1 MKHISMLSL
10 LLMTFALGARGQET
24 VTINTETGNL
34 TQISSSTY
42 YNLWSST
49 KKWSEESLTFGTT
62 SNNITTNNTALV
74 IYPGNNECTYTIT
87 APKGYVITNYSFNI
101 QKYGNYNNNQTPTL
115 TISGNNYRPKNNEAT
130 KIEINNIYTN
140 TAIFTESGSNN
151 GILLTDFVVTI
162 AEQIIEP
169 GIYTIH
175 NYNNLKHHLH
185 PRITNG
191 NTNENDY
198 INTQEKIDNF
208 SFWRVNEVKEDN
220 QYYYTF
226 TEYSS
231 NLSIKFIG
239 NNYEEGKDKVQMN
252 KYEDSDLFKYKLQS
266 VESDN
271 LKINIIPKGSDS
283 DNSFNPHGGVGQ
295 NIGLYGKGDNG
306 SIWKFVPAKLPSPS
320 ITTEK
325 NNITISHICSFDGLK
340 IYYTTNG
347 TEPTTSSNLYSQPFD
362 VENGTTIKAI
372 AVLEGFES
380 SEIVQE
386 TINIR
391 LIPRIEYD
399 QNGNIKIST
408 NISGTDIYYT
418 TNGTTPTTSSSKYNG
433 NIEVTESINTIQFF
447 ASKDGYDNSDIIK
460 LLIIRSNDDF
470 SSFYES
476 LTSNNSLYGV
486 LYGDIEIPS
495 NFSPTT
501 YSGNFDGRY
510 HTISGLTKPLFNTL
524 NNGTVKNVVLDNVQL
539 SSAVTVNDTEC
550 LGAIAA
556 YASGNTKIYN
566 CGILSKDGA
575 SSVSG
580 GANTGSLVGYITG
593 NTRVV
598 NNYSYANV
606 SGGGYVGGIV
616 GRVAGTALSNSNY
629 SNDNHCA
636 VTNNMF
642 YGNLSG
648 TSNVSPVYAGNHTSN
663 IKNTNEYNFWRSKAE
678 VSYKIYNNQLAIDKD
693 SYLNRFPFYRHI
705 QNTHRELAAIYLFG
719 SRTDATVAEIGHW
732 YNVKNEDKIPYPI
745 IEEWK
750 TNTKKTTVDIK
761 ANLPNTT
768 EKFAGKLL
776 GNIGSDGYYTGTGQQ
791 VTAMGN
797 GGYLTV
803 NININGSIYTSQLP
817 ITDMDTLNYDFTWGK
832 VVLPF
837 ANEYEGWTRDYSK
850 ICTGWMITSITG
862 GTTGSLTN
870 YNFADRDSTAKDLY
884 SNSNYIFA
892 QGGNY
897 IVPYG
902 VTAIN
907 IEANFAN
914 AFYLS
919 DAYYDYGYNDS
930 YGEQTGLTTQVP
942 TTYHG
947 RTVYTNLN
955 TLLNAMSSNVTDP
968 HKQAIVL
975 VGNYH
980 YNQNTIGG
988 HIFGNDTYKTK
999 GLTIMSVDEDCNQE
1013 PDYGWYSYHTTDR
1026 TDIPPMRF
1034 DFVPNIGIGMAAR
1047 TTGSTPNPT
1056 IGIWHSHGWFELT
1069 ETCVSIMSECEI
1081 NSVSFDAADNGK
1093 GNNRWIANSGYFI
1106 QIVRARDGDC
1116 TKLSYIQIG
1125 GNAYVEQLYPGS
1137 HTDNARQSTLRPIN
1151 VTGGEI
1157 EECFMTGYR
1166 AGATALGENIYF
1178 WCAGGRIHKYLSA
1191 YMENPSTDGVNVTA
1205 KVDHARIGRFFGG
1218 GTSSSAPITG
1228 NINITMNNSLVDFYC
1243 GGPEFG
1249 DMDSDKTVT
1258 TNAIGTTFKQY
1269 YGAGFGGTSITYNRE
1284 GNNASVSFGNNTE
1297 YPLAWSNYKRLTLN
1311 NNYGIGTCYDF
1322 EYILYSGGGGTGV
1335 ARFYTGYAQFS
1346 LAQTGSVTNTL
1357 KYCTIIGDFYGGGC
1371 QGTVAGTVSST
1382 LTNCTLQRNAFG
1394 GGFKAAANEVK
1405 VYPATQPPYSV
1416 YNKETGIFSE
1426 FGTVEPDTYTWQHDN
1441 KYDSDPSN
1449 KILYTTTDMTQLG
1462 NVTDT
1467 ITLDIKG
1474 GTVAQSVF
1482 GGGNESPSRDNTSV
1496 TIDGNAVV
1504 GTNVFGGGNIADV
1517 DGSTQV
1523 SIKSGNIN
1531 KNVYG
1536 AGAGNL
1542 LLATAGQVKK
1552 NVTVEITG
1560 GTIGGNV
1567 YGGGA
1572 IANSNADASTNSS
1585 AYTTKV
1591 YLTGGLIKGDAYG
1604 GGEGTMDYD
1613 QNSSE
1618 QKANAAALVY
1628 GDVTVTLNGTRFEL
1642 KTIKDDNEIE
1652 IPASGRIF
1660 GCNNIN
1666 GSPKGTVLVRVQ
1678 KTVGKTNKK
1687 PEDKG
1692 KGIYELH
1699 AVYGG
1704 GNLAAYNPTNPK
1716 ADGQFASY
1724 TYGGNATPHDNKE
1737 KPVQVVIDGCE
1748 ETSIE
1753 YVYGGGNA
1761 AATPATDVTILGSY
1775 EIGNVFGG
1783 GNGKDRYT
1791 LDGGNTWNEN
1801 EGADVGI
1808 IDAAAYALDNT
1819 QGIYGTGNAM
1829 TSVLGGTVNY
1839 IYGGSNTKGNIVG
1852 EATAYLDKASDC
1864 PLEVNG
1870 IYGGGNE
1877 AYMDGKPNIVLGC
1890 IDYLKEIYGGSRNA
1904 DVGSDINITI
1914 TSGHFDRVFG
1924 GNNLGGA
1931 INGSITVNIEET
1943 GCNPITIGEVY
1954 GGGNKAAYSVYGYNA
1969 DGTYKDSGEKLYS
1982 DPVVNIRSFT
1992 SIGRVFGGGLG
2003 EEAIMVGSPTLN
2015 INEVK
2020 GVNADNTEWKY
2031 LETTINYDDET
2042 SVTLPSH
2049 NAGAI
2054 GAIGTVFGGG
2064 NAAKVIGDTHVNI
2077 GTLESVIFKTP
2088 ETNNDGTPTTEIER
2102 THKVEG
2108 ADIRENVYG
2117 GGNKADVTGK
2127 TNVTI
2132 GQQPV
2137 VTP

>member
-1 MKHISMLSL
+1 MQQKKNIISITTSAANSCAAHTITTFMKHISMLAL

-24 VTINTETGNL
+24 VTITHYWKDDGTPWSTSNLNQGDYPTEIDEIYTALENKDDVKKFRKAEYNIFDVVAGDITIVFNYTSGSKRLNIFGVELIDSNSNIVSSDYHFGYTGGNQYNKTYKVNATESGNYTLRYYIGVDEYGYVLNNTNGYINIIYTKALKPQAPIISISATGEVTIYSN
-34 TQISSSTY
+34 SSSVKSY
-42 YNLWSST
+42 YSLDGENYSLYNENNKPT
-49 KKWSEESLTFGTT
+49 ISEGQ
-62 SNNITTNNTALV
+62 V
-74 IYPGNNECTYTIT
+74 IY
-87 APKGYVITNYSFNI
+87 AK
-101 QKYGNYNNNQTPTL
+101 
-115 TISGNNYRPKNNEAT
+115 
-130 KIEINNIYTN
+130 NIYTYN
-140 TAIFTESGSNN
+140 GNDYVSSITSLSYNKIDDITELQNITGGNYYIITNDIDASSLTES
-151 GILLTDFVVTI
+151 
-162 AEQIIEP
+162 
-169 GIYTIH
+169 
-175 NYNNLKHHLH
+175 
-185 PRITNG
+185 
-191 NTNENDY
+191 
-198 INTQEKIDNF
+198 IDNF
-208 SFWRVNEVKEDN
+208 SGTLD
-220 QYYYTF
+220 
-226 TEYSS
+226 
-231 NLSIKFIG
+231 
-239 NNYEEGKDKVQMN
+239 
-252 KYEDSDLFKYKLQS
+252 
-266 VESDN
+266 
-271 LKINIIPKGSDS
+271 
-283 DNSFNPHGGVGQ
+283 GG
-295 NIGLYGKGDNG
+295 
-306 SIWKFVPAKLPSPS
+306 
-320 ITTEK
+320 
-325 NNITISHICSFDGLK
+325 
-340 IYYTTNG
+340 
-347 TEPTTSSNLYSQPFD
+347 
-362 VENGTTIKAI
+362 
-372 AVLEGFES
+372 
-380 SEIVQE
+380 
-386 TINIR
+386 
-391 LIPRIEYD
+391 
-399 QNGNIKIST
+399 
-408 NISGTDIYYT
+408 
-418 TNGTTPTTSSSKYNG
+418 
-433 NIEVTESINTIQFF
+433 
-447 ASKDGYDNSDIIK
+447 
-460 LLIIRSNDDF
+460 
-470 SSFYES
+470 
-476 LTSNNSLYGV
+476 
-486 LYGDIEIPS
+486 
-495 NFSPTT
+495 
-501 YSGNFDGRY
+501 Y
-510 HTISGLTKPLFNTL
+510 HTISGLTKPLFKTL

-556 YASGNTKIYN
+556 YAYGNTKIYN
-566 CGILSKDGA
+566 CGILSKDGT
-575 SSVSG
+575 SSISG
-580 GANTGSLVGYITG
+580 GNNAGSLVGYITG

-606 SGGGYVGGIV
+606 SGGEYVGGIV

-663 IKNTNEYNFWRSKAE
+663 IKNTNEYNFWRSKAS
-678 VSYKIYNNQLAIDKD
+678 VSYNNYNNQLAVDKD
-693 SYLNRFPFYRHI
+693 AYLNRFPFYRHI

-732 YNVKNEDKIPYPI
+732 YNVKNDEKVPYPI
-745 IEEWK
+745 IEEWQ
-750 TNTKKTTVDIK
+750 TNTKRTTVDIEN
-761 ANLPNTT
+761 NLPDTN
-768 EKFAGKLL
+768 EKYSGKLL
-776 GNIGSDGYYTGTGQQ
+776 GNIGSDGYYTGTGEQ
-791 VTAMGN
+791 VSSMGS

-803 NININGSIYTSQLP
+803 TVSINDRSYTSELP

-850 ICTGWMITSITG
+850 ICTGWKITSITG

-870 YNFADRDSTAKDLY
+870 YNFADRDCTAKDLY

-902 VTAIN
+902 VTEIN

-919 DAYYDYGYNDS
+919 DAYYDYGYDAS
-930 YGEQTGLTTQVP
+930 YGGQTGLTTQVP
-942 TTYHG
+942 NTYHG

-955 TLLNAMSSNVTDP
+955 TLIQAMASSTDP
-968 HKQAIVL
+968 HSQAIVL

-980 YNQNTIGG
+980 YNQGTIGG
-988 HIFGNDTYKTK
+988 TRFNTGKA
-999 GLTIMSVDEDCNQE
+999 LTIMSVDEDCNQE

-1026 TDIPPMRF
+1026 TQVPPIRF

-1047 TTGSTPNPT
+1047 TTGSNPYPT
-1056 IGIWHSHGWFELT
+1056 IGIWHAHGWFELT
-1069 ETCVSIMSECEI
+1069 ETCVSIMNECEI
-1081 NSVSFDAADNGK
+1081 SKNYYEEEEN
-1093 GNNRWIANSGYFI
+1093 GNNRWIANSGYFL
-1106 QIVRARDGDC
+1106 QIVYTREANC
-1116 TKLSYIQIG
+1116 ENYSYVQLG
-1125 GNAYVEQLYPGS
+1125 GNAYVEQFYPGPHVNNNNS
-1137 HTDNARQSTLRPIN
+1137 IKQCPVV

-1157 EECFMTGYR
+1157 EECYMTGK
-1166 AGATALGENIYF
+1166 GASSNAKVTGTDIYF

-1191 YMENPSTDGVNVTA
+1191 FMVVPSNINGVNVTA
-1205 KVDHARIGRFFGG
+1205 KVDHARIYRFFGG
-1218 GTSSSAPITG
+1218 GTSPTAPITG

-1249 DMDSDKTVT
+1249 NMSDGKTVT
-1258 TNAIGTTFKQY
+1258 TKAIGSTFGQF
-1269 YGAGFGGTSITYNRE
+1269 YGAGFGGTAITYKTKTDATYTFN
-1284 GNNASVSFGNNTE
+1284 GNHTFNESFD
-1297 YPLAWSNYKRLTLN
+1297 NYINDRLKYTDD
-1311 NNYGIGTCYDF
+1311 YGYGTCYDF
-1322 EYILYSGGGGTGV
+1322 DYILYSGGAGKGV
-1335 ARFYTGYAQFS
+1335 GRIYVGYADFS
-1346 LAQTGSVTNTL
+1346 LAQTGNVTNSL
-1357 KYCTIIGDFYGGGC
+1357 QNCTIIGDFYGGGC
-1371 QGTVAGTVSST
+1371 QGTVSGTVNST
-1382 LTNCTLQRNAFG
+1382 LTNCIIQRNAFG

-1405 VYPATQPPYSV
+1405 VYPKKQPAYSV
-1416 YNKETGIFSE
+1416 YTKETGIFSD
-1426 FGTVEPDTYTWQHDN
+1426 FGIEAPEIYTWQYN
-1441 KYDSDPSN
+1441 TSTGSDEGK
-1449 KILYTTTDMTQLG
+1449 KILYTTTDMSQLG
-1462 NVTDT
+1462 NVTGA
-1467 ITLDIKG
+1467 IILDIKG
-1474 GTVAQSVF
+1474 GKVEQSVF
-1482 GGGNESPSRDNTSV
+1482 GGGNESPSRDNTTV
-1496 TIDGNAVV
+1496 IINEGTVV

-1591 YLTGGLIKGDAYG
+1591 NLTGGLIKGDAYG

-1613 QNSSE
+1613 PDSIE

-1628 GDVTVTLNGTRFEL
+1628 GDVTVTLDGTRFEL
-1642 KTIKDDNEIE
+1642 KTIKDNNEIE

-1666 GSPKGTVLVRVQ
+1666 GSPKGTVLVNVQ
-1678 KTVGKTNKK
+1678 KTVGKTNEK
-1687 PEDKG
+1687 PQKG
-1692 KGIYELH
+1692 SGIYELQ

-1724 TYGGNATPHDNKE
+1724 TYGGKVTQHDNKA
-1737 KPVQVVIDGCE
+1737 KPVQVVIDGCD

-1808 IDAAAYALDNT
+1808 IDATAYATNKT
-1819 QGIYGTGNAM
+1819 QGKYGTGNAM

-1864 PLEVNG
+1864 PLVVNG

-1877 AYMDGKPNIVLGC
+1877 AYMDGAPNIVLGC

-1954 GGGNKAAYSVYGYNA
+1954 GGGNKAAYSVYGYETN
-1969 DGTYKDSGEKLYS
+1969 GKPKETGEKLYS

-2003 EEAIMVGSPTLN
+2003 EEAVMVASPTVN

-2020 GVNADNTEWKY
+2020 GVNADNTEWTY
-2031 LETTINYDDET
+2031 LGKTIEYADGS
-2042 SVTLPSH
+2042 SVTLPTH
-2049 NAGAI
+2049 NAGTI
-2054 GAIGTVFGGG
+2054 GAIQTVFGGG
-2064 NAAKVIGDTHVNI
+2064 NAAKVIGNTHVNI
-2077 GTLESVIFKTP
+2077 GTLESVIFRTP
-2088 ETNNDGTPTTEIER
+2088 ETETEAKR

-2132 GQQPV
+2132 GQ
-2137 VTP
+2137 

>member
-1 MKHISMLSL
+1 
-10 LLMTFALGARGQET
+10 MTFALGARGQET
-24 VTINTETGNL
+24 VTITHYWKNDGTPWSTSNLNQGDYPTEIDEIYTELENKDDVKKFRKAEYNIFDVVAGDITIVFNYTSGSKRLNIFGVELIDSNNNIVSSDYHFGYTGGEQYNKTYKVNATESGNYTLRYYIGVDESGTVLKNTNGYINISYTKALKPQAPIISISATGEVTIYNN
-34 TQISSSTY
+34 SSSVKSY
-42 YNLWSST
+42 YSIDGENYSLYNENNKPT
-49 KKWSEESLTFGTT
+49 ISEGQ
-62 SNNITTNNTALV
+62 V
-74 IYPGNNECTYTIT
+74 IY
-87 APKGYVITNYSFNI
+87 AK
-101 QKYGNYNNNQTPTL
+101 
-115 TISGNNYRPKNNEAT
+115 
-130 KIEINNIYTN
+130 NIYTYN
-140 TAIFTESGSNN
+140 GNDYVSSITSLSYNKIDDIIELQNIKGGNYYIITNDIDASSLTES
-151 GILLTDFVVTI
+151 
-162 AEQIIEP
+162 
-169 GIYTIH
+169 
-175 NYNNLKHHLH
+175 
-185 PRITNG
+185 
-191 NTNENDY
+191 
-198 INTQEKIDNF
+198 IDNF
-208 SFWRVNEVKEDN
+208 SGTLD
-220 QYYYTF
+220 
-226 TEYSS
+226 
-231 NLSIKFIG
+231 
-239 NNYEEGKDKVQMN
+239 
-252 KYEDSDLFKYKLQS
+252 
-266 VESDN
+266 
-271 LKINIIPKGSDS
+271 
-283 DNSFNPHGGVGQ
+283 GG
-295 NIGLYGKGDNG
+295 
-306 SIWKFVPAKLPSPS
+306 
-320 ITTEK
+320 
-325 NNITISHICSFDGLK
+325 
-340 IYYTTNG
+340 
-347 TEPTTSSNLYSQPFD
+347 
-362 VENGTTIKAI
+362 
-372 AVLEGFES
+372 
-380 SEIVQE
+380 
-386 TINIR
+386 
-391 LIPRIEYD
+391 
-399 QNGNIKIST
+399 
-408 NISGTDIYYT
+408 
-418 TNGTTPTTSSSKYNG
+418 
-433 NIEVTESINTIQFF
+433 
-447 ASKDGYDNSDIIK
+447 
-460 LLIIRSNDDF
+460 
-470 SSFYES
+470 
-476 LTSNNSLYGV
+476 
-486 LYGDIEIPS
+486 
-495 NFSPTT
+495 
-501 YSGNFDGRY
+501 Y

-580 GANTGSLVGYITG
+580 GDNTGSLVGYITG

-606 SGGGYVGGIV
+606 SGGEYVGGIV
-616 GRVAGTALSNSNY
+616 GRVAGTELSNSNY

-648 TSNVSPVYAGNHTSN
+648 TLNVSPVYAGNHTSN
-663 IKNTNEYNFWRSKAE
+663 IKNTNEYNFWRSKAS
-678 VSYKIYNNQLAIDKD
+678 VSYNNYNNQLAIDKD

-719 SRTDATVAEIGHW
+719 SRTDANVAEIGHW

-745 IEEWK
+745 IEKWK

-776 GNIGSDGYYTGTGQQ
+776 GNIGSDGHYTGTGQQ

-803 NININGSIYTSQLP
+803 NININGSSYTSQLP

-850 ICTGWMITSITG
+850 ICTGWKITSITG

-870 YNFADRDSTAKDLY
+870 YNFADRDCTAKDLY

-907 IEANFAN
+907 IEANFAK

-919 DAYYDYGYNDS
+919 DAYYDYGYDAS
-930 YGEQTGLTTQVP
+930 YGDQTGLTTQVP

-947 RTVYTNLN
+947 QTVYKSLSELIGKLSAN
-955 TLLNAMSSNVTDP
+955 TDP
-968 HKQAIVL
+968 HSQAIVL

-980 YNQNTIGG
+980 YNQNVVGTCFATG
-988 HIFGNDTYKTK
+988 KAV
-999 GLTIMSVDEDCNQE
+999 TIMSVDEDCNQE

-1081 NSVSFDAADNGK
+1081 NSYSFDAADNGK

-1106 QIVRARDGDC
+1106 QIVRARDGNC

-1166 AGATALGENIYF
+1166 AGATAPGENIYF

-1191 YMENPSTDGVNVTA
+1191 YMENPSTNGVNVTA

-1218 GTSSSAPITG
+1218 GTSSSARITG

-1249 DMDSDKTVT
+1249 DMASGKTVT
-1258 TNAIGTTFKQY
+1258 TNAIGSTFGQY

-1284 GNNASVSFGNNTE
+1284 GNNASVSFGNNTK
-1297 YPLAWSNYKRLTLN
+1297 YPLAWSNYKRLELN
-1311 NNYGIGTCYDF
+1311 DNYGIGTCYDF
-1322 EYILYSGGGGTGV
+1322 EYILYSGGKGTGV

-1346 LAQTGSVTNTL
+1346 LAQTGNVTNTL
-1357 KYCTIIGDFYGGGC
+1357 KNCTIIGDFYGGGC
-1371 QGTVAGTVSST
+1371 QGTVAGTVNST

-1405 VYPATQPPYSV
+1405 VYPADQPPYSV

-1426 FGTVEPDTYTWQHDN
+1426 FGTVEPETYTWQHNN
-1441 KYDSDPSN
+1441 KSGSDPSN

-1462 NVTDT
+1462 NVTGAIT
-1467 ITLDIKG
+1467 IDIKG

-1482 GGGNESPSRDNTSV
+1482 GGGNESPSRDNTTV
-1496 TIDGNAVV
+1496 IINEGTVV

-1542 LLATAGQVKK
+1542 LSATDGQVKK
-1552 NVTVEITG
+1552 NVTVDITG

-1591 YLTGGLIKGDAYG
+1591 NLTGGLIKGDAYG

-1666 GSPKGTVLVRVQ
+1666 GSPKGTVLVNVQ
-1678 KTVGKTNKK
+1678 KTVGKTNEK
-1687 PEDKG
+1687 PAKG
-1692 KGIYELH
+1692 SGIYELH

-1716 ADGQFASY
+1716 ADGQFTSY
-1724 TYGGNATPHDNKE
+1724 TYGDKVTQHDNKA
-1737 KPVQVVIDGCE
+1737 KPVQVVIDGCD

-1808 IDAAAYALDNT
+1808 IDAAAYASDNT
-1819 QGIYGTGNAM
+1819 QGTYGTGNAM

-1839 IYGGSNTKGNIVG
+1839 IYGGSNTKGNVVG
-1852 EATAYLDKASDC
+1852 NATAYLDKASDC
-1864 PLEVNG
+1864 PLVVNG

-2020 GVNADNTEWKY
+2020 GVNADNTEWTY
-2031 LETTINYDDET
+2031 LGKTINYDDDT

-2064 NAAKVIGDTHVNI
+2064 NAAKVIGNTHVNI
-2077 GTLESVIFKTP
+2077 GTQESVIFRTP

-2127 TNVTI
+2127 TNVII

>member
-1 MKHISMLSL
+1 MQQKKNIISITTSAANSRAAHTITTFMKHISMLSL
-10 LLMTFALGARGQET
+10 LLMAFALGARGQET
-24 VTINTETGNL
+24 VTITHYWKNDGTPWSTSNLNQGDYPTDIDAIYNDLKDKDDVKKFRKAEYNIFDVVAGDITIVFNYTSGSKRLNIFGVELIDSNNNIVSSDYHFGYTGGAQFNKTYKVNATESGNYTLRYYIGVDESGSVLKNTNGYITISYTKAPQAPIISISATGEVTIYNN
-34 TQISSSTY
+34 SSSVKSY
-42 YNLWSST
+42 YSLDGENYSLYNENYKPT
-49 KKWSEESLTFGTT
+49 ISEGQ
-62 SNNITTNNTALV
+62 V
-74 IYPGNNECTYTIT
+74 IY
-87 APKGYVITNYSFNI
+87 AK
-101 QKYGNYNNNQTPTL
+101 
-115 TISGNNYRPKNNEAT
+115 
-130 KIEINNIYTN
+130 NIYTYN
-140 TAIFTESGSNN
+140 GNDYVSSITSLSYNKIDDITELQNITGGNYYIITNDIDASSLTES
-151 GILLTDFVVTI
+151 
-162 AEQIIEP
+162 
-169 GIYTIH
+169 
-175 NYNNLKHHLH
+175 
-185 PRITNG
+185 
-191 NTNENDY
+191 
-198 INTQEKIDNF
+198 IDNF
-208 SFWRVNEVKEDN
+208 SGTLD
-220 QYYYTF
+220 
-226 TEYSS
+226 
-231 NLSIKFIG
+231 
-239 NNYEEGKDKVQMN
+239 
-252 KYEDSDLFKYKLQS
+252 
-266 VESDN
+266 
-271 LKINIIPKGSDS
+271 
-283 DNSFNPHGGVGQ
+283 
-295 NIGLYGKGDNG
+295 GD
-306 SIWKFVPAKLPSPS
+306 
-320 ITTEK
+320 
-325 NNITISHICSFDGLK
+325 
-340 IYYTTNG
+340 
-347 TEPTTSSNLYSQPFD
+347 
-362 VENGTTIKAI
+362 
-372 AVLEGFES
+372 
-380 SEIVQE
+380 
-386 TINIR
+386 
-391 LIPRIEYD
+391 
-399 QNGNIKIST
+399 
-408 NISGTDIYYT
+408 
-418 TNGTTPTTSSSKYNG
+418 
-433 NIEVTESINTIQFF
+433 
-447 ASKDGYDNSDIIK
+447 
-460 LLIIRSNDDF
+460 
-470 SSFYES
+470 
-476 LTSNNSLYGV
+476 
-486 LYGDIEIPS
+486 
-495 NFSPTT
+495 
-501 YSGNFDGRY
+501 Y

-566 CGILSKDGA
+566 CGILSKDGT
-575 SSVSG
+575 SSISG
-580 GANTGSLVGYITG
+580 GNNTGSLVGYITG

-606 SGGGYVGGIV
+606 SGGEYVGGIV

-663 IKNTNEYNFWRSKAE
+663 IKNTNEYNFWRSKAS
-678 VSYKIYNNQLAIDKD
+678 VSYNNYNNQLAIDKD

-732 YNVKNEDKIPYPI
+732 YNVKNDEKVPYPI

-776 GNIGSDGYYTGTGQQ
+776 GNIGSDGYYTGTGEQ
-791 VTAMGN
+791 VSSMGS

-803 NININGSIYTSQLP
+803 KVIINGSEYKSELP

-837 ANEYEGWTRDYSK
+837 ANEYEEWIRDYSK
-850 ICTGWMITSITG
+850 ICTGWKITSITG

-902 VTAIN
+902 VTEIK

-919 DAYYDYGYNDS
+919 DAYYDYGYNAS

-968 HKQAIVL
+968 HEQAIVL

-988 HIFGNDTYKTK
+988 NIFGNYTKK

-1026 TDIPPMRF
+1026 TPVPPIRF

-1056 IGIWHSHGWFELT
+1056 IGIWHGRGWFELT
-1069 ETCVSIMSECEI
+1069 ETCVSIMSECEV
-1081 NSVSFDAADNGK
+1081 NSGDYTATDNDK

-1106 QIVRARDGDC
+1106 QIVRARANNC
-1116 TKLSYIQIG
+1116 TKLSYLQIG

-1166 AGATALGENIYF
+1166 AGATASGENIYF

-1191 YMENPSTDGVNVTA
+1191 YMEEPSTNGVNVTA

-1249 DMDSDKTVT
+1249 DMKPGKTVT
-1258 TNAIGTTFKQY
+1258 TNAIGSTFGQY

-1284 GNNASVSFGNNTE
+1284 DNNASVNFGNNTVT
-1297 YPLAWSNYKRLTLN
+1297 YPLAWNKYKRLELN
-1311 NNYGIGTCYDF
+1311 DDYGIGTCYDF

-1357 KYCTIIGDFYGGGC
+1357 KNCTIIGDFYGGGC
-1371 QGTVAGTVSST
+1371 QGTVDGSVNST

-1405 VYPATQPPYSV
+1405 VYPKKQPAYSV
-1416 YNKETGIFSE
+1416 YTKETGIFSD
-1426 FGTVEPDTYTWQHDN
+1426 FGIEAPEIYTWQYN
-1441 KYDSDPSN
+1441 TSTGSDEGK
-1449 KILYTTTDMTQLG
+1449 KILYTTTDMSQLG
-1462 NVTDT
+1462 NVTGA

-1474 GTVAQSVF
+1474 GKVEQSVF
-1482 GGGNESPSRDNTSV
+1482 GGGNESPSRDNTTV
-1496 TIDGNAVV
+1496 IINEGTVV

-1542 LLATAGQVKK
+1542 LLTTAGQVKK
-1552 NVTVEITG
+1552 NVTVDITG

-1572 IANSNADASTNSS
+1572 IANSNVGVSANSS
-1585 AYTTKV
+1585 EYTTKV
-1591 YLTGGLIKGDAYG
+1591 NLTGGLIKGDAFG

-1613 QNSSE
+1613 KDDSE

-1678 KTVGKTNKK
+1678 KTVGPTNEK
-1687 PEDKG
+1687 PAKG
-1692 KGIYELH
+1692 SGIYELQ

-1704 GNLAAYNPTNPK
+1704 GNLAAYDPTNPL
-1716 ADGQFASY
+1716 ADGQFTSY
-1724 TYGGNATPHDNKE
+1724 TYGENTVAHDNIA
-1737 KPVQVVIDGCE
+1737 KPVQVVIDGCG

-1791 LDGGNTWNEN
+1791 LDGGTNWNEN
-1801 EGADVGI
+1801 KGADVGV
-1808 IDAAAYALDNT
+1808 IDAEAYAADKS
-1819 QGIYGTGNAM
+1819 QGKYGTGNAM

-1877 AYMDGKPNIVLGC
+1877 AYMDGAPNIVLGC

-1969 DGTYKDSGEKLYS
+1969 DGTLKESGEKLYS
-1982 DPVVNIRSFT
+1982 DPVVNLRSFT

-2003 EEAIMVGSPTLN
+2003 EEAIMVGSPTVN

-2020 GVNADNTEWKY
+2020 GVNADNTEWPYLGDTIKY
-2031 LETTINYDDET
+2031 ADSDSI
-2042 SVTLPSH
+2042 TLPTHS
-2049 NAGAI
+2049 AGAI

-2064 NAAKVIGDTHVNI
+2064 NAAKVIGNTHVNI
-2077 GTLESVIFKTP
+2077 GTQESVIFRTP

>member
-1 MKHISMLSL
+1 
-10 LLMTFALGARGQET
+10 MTFALGARGQET
-24 VTINTETGNL
+24 VTISTETGNL

-732 YNVKNEDKIPYPI
+732 YNVKNDEKVPYPI
-745 IEEWK
+745 IEEWQ
-750 TNTKKTTVDIK
+750 TNTKRTTVDIEN
-761 ANLPNTT
+761 NLPDTN
-768 EKFAGKLL
+768 EKYSGKLL
-776 GNIGSDGYYTGTGQQ
+776 DNIGSDGYYTGTGEQ
-791 VTAMGN
+791 VSSMGS

-803 NININGSIYTSQLP
+803 NVSINGSDYTSRLP

-919 DAYYDYGYNDS
+919 DAYYDYGYDAS
-930 YGEQTGLTTQVP
+930 YGGQTGLTTQVP

-947 RTVYTNLN
+947 QTVYTNLN
-955 TLLNAMSSNVTDP
+955 TLINAMSPDFTDP
-968 HKQAIVL
+968 HSQAIVL

-980 YNQNTIGG
+980 YNQNVVGTC
-988 HIFGNDTYKTK
+988 FNTDKAV
-999 GLTIMSVDEDCNQE
+999 TIMSVDEDCNQE

-1026 TDIPPMRF
+1026 TQVPPIRF

-1047 TTGSTPNPT
+1047 TTGSNPYPT
-1056 IGIWHSHGWFELT
+1056 IGIWHAHGWFELT
-1069 ETCVSIMSECEI
+1069 ETCVSIMNECEI
-1081 NSVSFDAADNGK
+1081 SKNYYEKEEN
-1093 GNNRWIANSGYFI
+1093 GNNRWIANSGYFL
-1106 QIVRARDGDC
+1106 QIVYTREANC
-1116 TKLSYIQIG
+1116 ENYSYVQLG
-1125 GNAYVEQLYPGS
+1125 GNAYVEQFYPGPHVNNNNS
-1137 HTDNARQSTLRPIN
+1137 IKQCPVV

-1157 EECFMTGYR
+1157 EECYMTGK
-1166 AGATALGENIYF
+1166 GASSDAKVTGTDIYF

-1191 YMENPSTDGVNVTA
+1191 FMVVPSNINGVNVTA
-1205 KVDHARIGRFFGG
+1205 KVDHARIYRFFGG
-1218 GTSSSAPITG
+1218 GTSPTAPITG

-1249 DMDSDKTVT
+1249 NMSDGKTVT
-1258 TNAIGTTFKQY
+1258 TKAFGSTFGQF
-1269 YGAGFGGTSITYNRE
+1269 YGAGFGGTAITYKTKTDATYTFN
-1284 GNNASVSFGNNTE
+1284 GNHTFNESFD
-1297 YPLAWSNYKRLTLN
+1297 NYINDRLKYTDD
-1311 NNYGIGTCYDF
+1311 YGYGTCYDF
-1322 EYILYSGGGGTGV
+1322 DYILYSGGAGKGV
-1335 ARFYTGYAQFS
+1335 GRIYVGYADFS
-1346 LAQTGSVTNTL
+1346 LAQTGNVTNSL
-1357 KYCTIIGDFYGGGC
+1357 QNCTIIGDFYGGGC
-1371 QGTVAGTVSST
+1371 QGTVAGTVKST

-1405 VYPATQPPYSV
+1405 VYPKKQPAYSV
-1416 YNKETGIFSE
+1416 YTKETGIFSD
-1426 FGTVEPDTYTWQHDN
+1426 FGIEAPEIYTWQYN
-1441 KYDSDPSN
+1441 TSTGSDEG
-1449 KILYTTTDMTQLG
+1449 KKFLYTTTDMSQLG
-1462 NVTDT
+1462 NVTDA

-1482 GGGNESPSRDNTSV
+1482 GGGNESPSRDNTTV
-1496 TIDGNAVV
+1496 IINEGTVV
-1504 GTNVFGGGNIADV
+1504 RTNVFGGGNIADV

-1523 SIKSGNIN
+1523 SIESGNIN

-1552 NVTVEITG
+1552 NVTVDITG

-1572 IANSNADASTNSS
+1572 IANSNVDASTNSS

-1591 YLTGGLIKGDAYG
+1591 NLTGGLIKGDAFG

-1613 QNSSE
+1613 KDDSE

-1628 GDVTVTLNGTRFEL
+1628 GDVTVVLDGTRFEL

-1666 GSPKGTVLVRVQ
+1666 GSPKGTVLVNVQ

-1724 TYGGNATPHDNKE
+1724 KYGDKVIQHDNKA
-1737 KPVQVVIDGCE
+1737 KPVQVVIDGCD

-1808 IDAAAYALDNT
+1808 IDAAAYASDST
-1819 QGIYGTGNAM
+1819 QGKYGTGYAM

-1864 PLEVNG
+1864 SLVVNG

-1904 DVGSDINITI
+1904 DVGSNINITI

-1954 GGGNKAAYSVYGYNA
+1954 GGGNKAAYSVYGYEAN
-1969 DGTYKDSGEKLYS
+1969 GKPKETGEKLYS

-2003 EEAIMVGSPTLN
+2003 EEAIMVASPTVN

-2031 LETTINYDDET
+2031 LGTTIKYADD
-2042 SVTLPSH
+2042 SSITLPTHS
-2049 NAGAI
+2049 AGAI
-2054 GAIGTVFGGG
+2054 GAIQTVFGGG
-2064 NAAKVIGDTHVNI
+2064 NAAKVIGNTHVNI
-2077 GTLESVIFKTP
+2077 GTQESVIFRTP

>member
-1 MKHISMLSL
+1 MA
-10 LLMTFALGARGQET
+10 FALGARGQET
-24 VTINTETGNL
+24 VTITHYWKNDGTPWSTYNLNVGEYPTEIYNILNSLDNKDGVTNFRKTEYTIDNVETGDITIVFNYTSGNYRL
-34 TQISSSTY
+34 NIFGVELINSNGNVVSTDYHFGYTGSNQYYKEYKLEATESGNYTLRYYIGVDKDAYVLKNTNGYINITYTKTLNPQPPFITVSTTGEVTIISGSSELIAY
-42 YNLWSST
+42 YSFDGEDYNLYDA
-49 KKWSEESLTFGTT
+49 
-62 SNNITTNNTALV
+62 NNK
-74 IYPGNNECTYTIT
+74 P
-87 APKGYVITNYSFNI
+87 
-101 QKYGNYNNNQTPTL
+101 
-115 TISGNNYRPKNNEAT
+115 TISEGQTIYAK
-130 KIEINNIYTN
+130 NIYTYN
-140 TAIFTESGSNN
+140 STNYESSITSLSFYKINEQEELQNITGSNYY
-151 GILLTDFVVTI
+151 ILTNDI
-162 AEQIIEP
+162 S
-169 GIYTIH
+169 
-175 NYNNLKHHLH
+175 LK
-185 PRITNG
+185 G
-191 NTNENDY
+191 DY
-198 INTQEKIDNF
+198 ATIDNF
-208 SFWRVNEVKEDN
+208 SGTLDGQFHKI
-220 QYYYTF
+220 TG
-226 TEYSS
+226 
-231 NLSIKFIG
+231 LS
-239 NNYEEGKDKVQMN
+239 
-252 KYEDSDLFKYKLQS
+252 
-266 VESDN
+266 
-271 LKINIIPKGSDS
+271 
-283 DNSFNPHGGVGQ
+283 
-295 NIGLYGKGDNG
+295 
-306 SIWKFVPAKLPSPS
+306 
-320 ITTEK
+320 
-325 NNITISHICSFDGLK
+325 
-340 IYYTTNG
+340 
-347 TEPTTSSNLYSQPFD
+347 
-362 VENGTTIKAI
+362 
-372 AVLEGFES
+372 
-380 SEIVQE
+380 
-386 TINIR
+386 
-391 LIPRIEYD
+391 
-399 QNGNIKIST
+399 
-408 NISGTDIYYT
+408 
-418 TNGTTPTTSSSKYNG
+418 
-433 NIEVTESINTIQFF
+433 
-447 ASKDGYDNSDIIK
+447 
-460 LLIIRSNDDF
+460 
-470 SSFYES
+470 
-476 LTSNNSLYGV
+476 
-486 LYGDIEIPS
+486 
-495 NFSPTT
+495 
-501 YSGNFDGRY
+501 
-510 HTISGLTKPLFNTL
+510 KPLFSSL
-524 NNGTVKNVVLDNVQL
+524 NNATIKNVVLDNVQL
-539 SSAVTVNDTEC
+539 SSAVTVNDTLC

-580 GANTGSLVGYITG
+580 GDNTGSLVGYITG

-642 YGNLSG
+642 YGDLSG
-648 TSNVSPVYAGNHTSN
+648 TSKVSPVYAGNHTSN
-663 IKNTNEYNFWRSKAE
+663 IQNTNEYNFWRSKAN
-678 VSYKIYNNQLAIDKD
+678 VRYNNYNNQLAIDKD

-732 YNVKNEDKIPYPI
+732 YNVKNDEKVPYPI

-803 NININGSIYTSQLP
+803 NININGSSYTSQLP

-862 GTTGSLTN
+862 GTSGSLNN
-870 YNFADRDSTAKDLY
+870 YNFADRDCTAKDLY

-902 VTAIN
+902 VTAIE

-919 DAYYDYGYNDS
+919 DAYYDYGYNAS

-988 HIFGNDTYKTK
+988 NIFGNYTTK

-1026 TDIPPMRF
+1026 TPVPPIRF

-1056 IGIWHSHGWFELT
+1056 IGIWHGRGWFELT
-1069 ETCVSIMSECEI
+1069 ETCVSIMSECEV
-1081 NSVSFDAADNGK
+1081 NSGDYTATDNDK

-1106 QIVRARDGDC
+1106 QIVRARANNC
-1116 TKLSYIQIG
+1116 TKLSYLQIG

-1166 AGATALGENIYF
+1166 AGATAPGENIYF

-1191 YMENPSTDGVNVTA
+1191 YMEEPSTEGVNVTA

-1218 GTSSSAPITG
+1218 GTSSSAQITG

-1284 GNNASVSFGNNTE
+1284 GNNASVSFGNNTVT

-1357 KYCTIIGDFYGGGC
+1357 QNCTIIGDFYGGGC
-1371 QGTVAGTVSST
+1371 QGTVAGTVKST
-1382 LTNCTLQRNAFG
+1382 LTNCIIQRNAFG

-1405 VYPATQPPYSV
+1405 VYPKKQPEYSV
-1416 YNKETGIFSE
+1416 YTKETGIFSD
-1426 FGTVEPDTYTWQHDN
+1426 FGIEAPEIYTWQYN
-1441 KYDSDPSN
+1441 TSSGSDEGK
-1449 KILYTTTDMTQLG
+1449 KILYTTTDMSQLG
-1462 NVTDT
+1462 NVTGA

-1504 GTNVFGGGNIADV
+1504 GINVFGGGNIADV

-1552 NVTVEITG
+1552 NVTVDITG

-1572 IANSNADASTNSS
+1572 IANSNADVSTNSS

-1591 YLTGGLIKGDAYG
+1591 NLTGGLIKGDAYG

-1678 KTVGKTNKK
+1678 KTVGPTNEK
-1687 PEDKG
+1687 PAKG
-1692 KGIYELH
+1692 KGIYELQ

-1704 GNLAAYNPTNPK
+1704 GNLAAYNPTNRE
-1716 ADGQFASY
+1716 ADGQFTSY
-1724 TYGGNATPHDNKE
+1724 TYGENTVAHDNKK
-1737 KPVQVVIDGCE
+1737 KPVQVVIDGCN

-1791 LDGGNTWNEN
+1791 LDGGITWNEN

-1808 IDAAAYALDNT
+1808 LDATAYATNDT
-1819 QGIYGTGNAM
+1819 TGKYGTGNAM

-1864 PLEVNG
+1864 LLVVNG

-1931 INGSITVNIEET
+1931 IKGSITLNIEET

-2003 EEAIMVGSPTLN
+2003 EEAVMVGSPTLN

-2020 GVNADNTEWKY
+2020 GVNADNTKWKY
-2031 LETTINYDDET
+2031 LETTINYDDDT

-2077 GTLESVIFKTP
+2077 GTQESVIFRTP
-2088 ETNNDGTPTTEIER
+2088 ETNNDGTPTTEQER
-2102 THKVEG
+2102 TRQVEG

-2132 GQQPV
+2132 GQ
-2137 VTP
+2137 

>member
-1 MKHISMLSL
+1 MQQKKNIISITTSAANSCAAHTITTFMKHISMLAL
-10 LLMTFALGARGQET
+10 LLMAFALGARGQGT
-24 VTINTETGNL
+24 VTITHYWKNDGTPWSTSNLNQGDYPTKIDEIYTALENKDDVKKFRKAEYNIFDVVAGDITIVFDYTGGSKRLNIFGVELIDSNNNIVSSDYHFGYTGGADFENIYNVNATESGNYTLRYYIGVDESGNVLKNTNGDINISYTKAPQAPIISISATGEVTIYSN
-34 TQISSSTY
+34 SSSVKSY
-42 YNLWSST
+42 YSIDGENYSLYNENNKPT
-49 KKWSEESLTFGTT
+49 ISEGQ
-62 SNNITTNNTALV
+62 V
-74 IYPGNNECTYTIT
+74 IY
-87 APKGYVITNYSFNI
+87 AK
-101 QKYGNYNNNQTPTL
+101 
-115 TISGNNYRPKNNEAT
+115 
-130 KIEINNIYTN
+130 NIYTYN
-140 TAIFTESGSNN
+140 GNDYVSSITSLSYNKIDDITELQNITGGNYYIITNDIDASSFTES
-151 GILLTDFVVTI
+151 
-162 AEQIIEP
+162 
-169 GIYTIH
+169 
-175 NYNNLKHHLH
+175 
-185 PRITNG
+185 
-191 NTNENDY
+191 
-198 INTQEKIDNF
+198 IDNF
-208 SFWRVNEVKEDN
+208 SGTLD
-220 QYYYTF
+220 
-226 TEYSS
+226 
-231 NLSIKFIG
+231 G
-239 NNYEEGKDKVQMN
+239 N
-252 KYEDSDLFKYKLQS
+252 
-266 VESDN
+266 
-271 LKINIIPKGSDS
+271 
-283 DNSFNPHGGVGQ
+283 
-295 NIGLYGKGDNG
+295 
-306 SIWKFVPAKLPSPS
+306 
-320 ITTEK
+320 
-325 NNITISHICSFDGLK
+325 
-340 IYYTTNG
+340 
-347 TEPTTSSNLYSQPFD
+347 
-362 VENGTTIKAI
+362 
-372 AVLEGFES
+372 
-380 SEIVQE
+380 
-386 TINIR
+386 
-391 LIPRIEYD
+391 
-399 QNGNIKIST
+399 
-408 NISGTDIYYT
+408 
-418 TNGTTPTTSSSKYNG
+418 
-433 NIEVTESINTIQFF
+433 
-447 ASKDGYDNSDIIK
+447 
-460 LLIIRSNDDF
+460 
-470 SSFYES
+470 
-476 LTSNNSLYGV
+476 
-486 LYGDIEIPS
+486 
-495 NFSPTT
+495 
-501 YSGNFDGRY
+501 Y

-539 SSAVTVNDTEC
+539 KLSSAVTVNDTLC

-580 GANTGSLVGYITG
+580 GDNTGSLVGYITG

-616 GRVAGTALSNSNY
+616 GRVAGTALSNNNY

-642 YGNLSG
+642 YGDLSG

-663 IKNTNEYNFWRSKAE
+663 IQNTNEYNFWRSKAS
-678 VSYKIYNNQLAIDKD
+678 VSYDNYNNQLAIDKD

-719 SRTDATVAEIGHW
+719 SRTDANVAEIGHW

-803 NININGSIYTSQLP
+803 NIKINDKSYTSQQLP

-850 ICTGWMITSITG
+850 ICTGWKITSITG
-862 GTTGSLTN
+862 GTTGTLTN
-870 YNFADRDSTAKDLY
+870 YNFADRDCTEKDLY
-884 SNSNYIFA
+884 SKSNYIFA

-919 DAYYDYGYNDS
+919 DEYYDYGYNNT
-930 YGEQTGLTTQVP
+930 YGGQKGLTTQVP
-942 TTYHG
+942 NTYH
-947 RTVYTNLN
+947 RQTVYKSLSE
-955 TLLNAMSSNVTDP
+955 LIGKLNANTDP
-968 HKQAIVL
+968 HSQAIVL

-980 YNQNTIGG
+980 YNQNVVGTCFATG
-988 HIFGNDTYKTK
+988 KAV
-999 GLTIMSVDEDCNQE
+999 TIMSVDEDCNQE

-1026 TDIPPMRF
+1026 TPVPPIRF

-1056 IGIWHSHGWFELT
+1056 IGIWHGRGWFELT
-1069 ETCVSIMSECEI
+1069 ETCVSIMSECEV
-1081 NSVSFDAADNGK
+1081 NSGDYTATDNDK

-1106 QIVRARDGDC
+1106 QIVRARANNC
-1116 TKLSYIQIG
+1116 TKLSYLQIG

-1166 AGATALGENIYF
+1166 AGATAPGENIYF

-1191 YMENPSTDGVNVTA
+1191 YMEEPSTEGVNVTA

-1218 GTSSSAPITG
+1218 GTSSSAQITG

-1284 GNNASVSFGNNTE
+1284 GNNASVSFGNNTVT

-1357 KYCTIIGDFYGGGC
+1357 QNCTIIGDFYGGGC
-1371 QGTVAGTVSST
+1371 QGTVAGTVKST

-1405 VYPATQPPYSV
+1405 VYPATQPTYSV

-1426 FGTVEPDTYTWQHDN
+1426 FGTVEPETYTWQHDN

-1496 TIDGNAVV
+1496 TIDENAVV

-1552 NVTVEITG
+1552 NVTVDITG

-1591 YLTGGLIKGDAYG
+1591 NLTGGLIKGDAFG

-1613 QNSSE
+1613 KDDSE
-1618 QKANAAALVY
+1618 QKENAAALVY

-1678 KTVGKTNKK
+1678 KTVGPTNEK
-1687 PEDKG
+1687 PEKG
-1692 KGIYELH
+1692 SGIYELQ

-1704 GNLAAYNPTNPK
+1704 GNLAAYNPTNPL
-1716 ADGQFASY
+1716 ADGQFTSY
-1724 TYGGNATPHDNKE
+1724 TYDENTVAHDNKK
-1737 KPVQVVIDGCE
+1737 KPVQVVIDGCG

-1791 LDGGNTWNEN
+1791 LDGGTNWNEN
-1801 EGADVGI
+1801 KGADVGV
-1808 IDAAAYALDNT
+1808 IDAEAYAADKS
-1819 QGIYGTGNAM
+1819 QGKYGTGNAM
-1829 TSVLGGTVNY
+1829 TSVLGGTVNN
-1839 IYGGSNTKGNIVG
+1839 IYGGSNTKGNVVG
-1852 EATAYLDKASDC
+1852 NATAYLDKASDC
-1864 PLEVNG
+1864 QLEVNG

-1931 INGSITVNIEET
+1931 INGSITLNIEET

-1982 DPVVNIRSFT
+1982 DPVVNLRSFT

-2003 EEAIMVGSPTLN
+2003 EEAVMVGSPTLN

-2020 GVNADNTEWKY
+2020 GVNADNAEWKY
-2031 LETTINYDDET
+2031 LETTINYDDDT

-2077 GTLESVIFKTP
+2077 GTQESVIFRTP